1 MQKQKI
7 RFKVVDQNRHSFL
20 VPCTSPYC
28 LHYKKDRVVKAKK
41 NTIGIMVF
49 NNIQTAKEYVRGL
62 ATKFEILEVDVHG
75 HMKKIKTV
83 SCGVAT
89 EDLDKFYSN
98 RSINIMAPFPGTE
111 CYPSVKVLT

>member
-7 RFKVVDQNRHSFL
+7 RFKVVNQNRGSFL
-20 VPCTSPYC
+20 VPKTSPYF
-28 LHYKKDRVVKAKK
+28 LHYKKDHITKALK

-49 NNIQTAKEYVRGL
+49 DTIEAAQHYVQGL
-62 ATKFEILEVDVHG
+62 AAKFEIIKVDARG
-75 HMKKIKTV
+75 RMKKIKTV
-83 SCGVAT
+83 SSGAAT

-98 RSINIMAPFPGTE
+98 RSINIMSPFPGTE